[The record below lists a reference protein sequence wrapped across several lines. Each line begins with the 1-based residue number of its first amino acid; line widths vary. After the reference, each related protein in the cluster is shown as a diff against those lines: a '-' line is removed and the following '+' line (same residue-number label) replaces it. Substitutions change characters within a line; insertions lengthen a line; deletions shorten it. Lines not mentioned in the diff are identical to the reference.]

1 MRAIDNRNTQGMD
14 KESKKQRKLIEGQN
28 NPHIFFTIQTVFR
41 RVALLK
47 DSPSVLNCPAEVRYL
62 FLEGAQIFL
71 PHQIR
76 EFFPEL
82 TTHFSECTAIVF
94 FFFVALCAPLLLG
107 R

>member
-1 MRAIDNRNTQGMD
+1 MD

-41 RVALLK
+41 HVALLK

-82 TTHFSECTAIVF
+82 TTHFSGRTAIV